1 MQTIKAEDLQ
11 VGMETENGLTVEE
24 VEVFENRV
32 EVSFMFIDPD
42 CGDVEYLPC
51 VISLE
56 EEYNIL

>member
-32 EVSFMFIDPD
+32 EVTFMAVDYD

-51 VISLE
+51 ILSLE
-56 EEYNIL
+56 EEYNVF